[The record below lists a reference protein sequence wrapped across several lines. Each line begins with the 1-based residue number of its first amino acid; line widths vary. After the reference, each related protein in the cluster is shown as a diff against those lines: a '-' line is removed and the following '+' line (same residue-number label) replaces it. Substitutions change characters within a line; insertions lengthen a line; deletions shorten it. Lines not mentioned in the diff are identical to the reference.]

1 MLNRRN
7 TFTIILCHTVFILSG
22 VYLVLS
28 SGDQLLWG
36 RLTYEGFSPKPQ
48 IAHSSEGEKKKNPKT
63 FAQITVTQRFPKHV
77 FSEMLCQ
84 KRFPRLSSKLGKC
97 HLPPHLL
104 EAAPKHSTSPEKF
117 YGKET
122 AQSCLTCSFPS
133 MRRMVAS
140 RTLTVVSLKQPHT
153 FPSSQGRGAHAL
165 FYPRHPGRWSQNLD
179 RERRENNRACLLSR
193 REEATIPWLRNP
205 GSLNCGPGTT
215 GLQPKPP

>member
-1 MLNRRN
+1 MFSVRCSAKKGFHGCQVSLGN
-7 TFTIILCHTVFILSG
+7 V
-22 VYLVLS
+22 
-28 SGDQLLWG
+28 
-36 RLTYEGFSPKPQ
+36 TY
-48 IAHSSEGEKKKNPKT
+48 A
-63 FAQITVTQRFPKHV
+63 
-77 FSEMLCQ
+77 
-84 KRFPRLSSKLGKC
+84 
-97 HLPPHLL
+97 PHLS

-117 YGKET
+117 CGKET

-133 MRRMVAS
+133 IRRMVAS

-215 GLQPKPP
+215 GLQPEPP